1 MPSVVVSLGTG
12 RQREW
17 GALWQEHV
25 EKAGRTYR
33 ERVVMCICICVC
45 VSVCACA
52 CGVDVEGERARRLCK
67 WVYRGMFWNCVLVA
81 EGESLPRKAQFRPI
95 PPPVSWQPYHLE
107 VAGRPSCYGNG
118 GFEWQ
123 LQASRGQEPWQVL
136 Y

>member
-1 MPSVVVSLGTG
+1 MGCFVAETCGEG
-12 RQREW
+12 GQDIQRAS
-17 GALWQEHV
+17 GDVH
-25 EKAGRTYR
+25 
-33 ERVVMCICICVC
+33 MHMC

-52 CGVDVEGERARRLCK
+52 CGVARWLCK

-107 VAGRPSCYGNG
+107 VAGRPSCYDNG
-118 GFEWQ
+118 GLEWQ
-123 LQASRGQEPWQVL
+123 LRASQGQEPWQVL